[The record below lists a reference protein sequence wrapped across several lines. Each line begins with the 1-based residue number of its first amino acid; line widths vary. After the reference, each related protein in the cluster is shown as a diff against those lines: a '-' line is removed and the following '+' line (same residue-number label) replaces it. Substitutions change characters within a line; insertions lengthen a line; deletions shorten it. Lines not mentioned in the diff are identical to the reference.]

1 MSFTPLH
8 LHTVYS
14 YLDGYCKIPELM
26 KRCNE
31 LGFNACAI
39 TDHNH
44 LAGIPE
50 FQAEAFKQGIKPILG
65 MEGYFTPDT
74 KILASPVA
82 QRNKAAEEYAVNN
95 GIVTKAELE
104 AMSSTQLK
112 DIHKK
117 YGYKTTSYHII
128 LLAKDQYGWNNLVKL
143 QSEMARL
150 CTFNGRYHCDLN
162 LLRQYRE
169 GIICTTACVAGYS
182 AVMIGAR
189 QFEPANIYLE
199 KLQDIF
205 EDDFYLEIQPWN
217 NTLQH
222 EVNQYYL
229 QWSKQHDI
237 ATVATND
244 THWVL
249 QGQYEEHDILI
260 RIGLKKTLKEECMT
274 YDPVFWLRSEEEMV
288 TAFEEQLGSI
298 CTREPEYEKMAAEYT
313 KYYLEAL
320 ATTQKVA
327 DKIDPDI
334 RLGSDKHLFPVV
346 KLPKGTT
353 AEQTLIK
360 KAEEG
365 LEKYLQGNRFSFIDR
380 IRYRKQLQY
389 ELKIIN
395 GKGFA
400 PYFLTVE
407 EWVSWC
413 REQKIAIGP
422 GRGSAAGSL
431 VLFSLGITKVI
442 DPIKFKL
449 MFSRFM
455 TADRTAMPDVDIDV
469 SWLRRDEVVHH
480 LEDYYGKECVSH
492 IGTVTKMKVKSAI
505 KDVARVL
512 GVAFADSIKISK
524 VIDALSDDPNLS
536 FSMIDSWADGDE
548 KDKARYD
555 KFKELEK
562 ENAKI
567 FELAR
572 KFEGIPRQAGVHASG
587 ILVTPVPVSDIF
599 PVKYIDGTAVTL
611 WDGVTVDEFNAVKL
625 DILGLK
631 TLDIITKAIQFKDPE
646 GTIEDLYDKLDL
658 EDPEIYK
665 MIGAGKTE
673 ALFQLESG
681 LMKGIIDVV
690 KPTGFE
696 DIVVINSLA
705 RPGPMSCNMHED
717 YAKGKFAKGDLHYL
731 IRGCEDI
738 LNSTFGVICYQ
749 EQLMQ
754 ISKKIAGFNDNQT
767 DSITR
772 KVVAKKKAKLWPMLI
787 RCHTFGKK
795 NCEGP
800 KGWEYNDNLPWYDPK
815 GKYGGEIPGAVYR
828 GYTKEEVV
836 KFFKDIEA
844 FSSYAFN
851 RSHAACYALLGI
863 MTAYLKL
870 KTPAEFW
877 AAVLSIADDNEKKSK
892 YITICEREGISVKVP
907 DMNLSGADFT
917 PVDNTILYGLGG
929 IHGIGTA
936 TLSALIKERDEHGP
950 YESLENAKARHPGR
964 IFKKNIAQALVK
976 AGAFNFE
983 DTNRHILLN
992 RILEL
997 YKDKK
1002 SRRFNINAW
1011 SNENC
1016 TQLELETLGI
1026 PITHKPWWNTI
1037 KEGDTVK
1044 DVKVQYRKRK
1054 EIVDKN
1060 GRVMA
1065 FVKFDKDGSEFEAV
1079 LFAYV
1084 YSQFLS
1090 ATNVDMTDPVLITG
1104 VRENDKLIVKKV
1116 KKFVENEQPVND
1128 PDDQPFGA
1136 EEDFGIEAGDIS
1148 TE

>member
-14 YLDGYCKIPELM
+14 YLDGYCKIPDLM
-26 KRCNE
+26 KRCKE
-31 LGFNACAI
+31 LDIKVCAI

-50 FQAEAFKQGIKPILG
+50 FQTEAFKYGIKPILG

-74 KILASPVA
+74 KMLSSPVA
-82 QRNKAAEEYAVNN
+82 ERNKAAEVYAVNN
-95 GIVTKAELE
+95 GIITQAELE

-128 LLAKDQYGWNNLVKL
+128 LLAKDQQGWNNLVKL

-150 CTFNGRYHCDLN
+150 CTFGGRYHCDLS
-162 LLRQYRE
+162 LLRQYHE
-169 GIICTTACVAGYS
+169 GIVCTTACVAGYS

-189 QFEPANIYLE
+189 QFGPANLYLE

-205 EDDFYLEIQPWN
+205 GEDFYLEIQPWN

-237 ATVATND
+237 NTVATND

-249 QGQYEEHDILI
+249 QEQYEEHDILT
-260 RIGLKKTLKEECMT
+260 RIGLKKTLGEDSMT

-288 TAFEEQLGSI
+288 TAFEEQLGDI
-298 CTREPEYEKMAAEYT
+298 CSREPEYEKSAAEYT
-313 KYYLEAL
+313 QYYLKAL
-320 ATTQKVA
+320 KTTQEVA
-327 DKIDPDI
+327 DKVDPDI
-334 RLGSDKHLFPVV
+334 RLGSEKHLFPVV
-346 KLPKGTT
+346 KLPNNMT
-353 AEQTLIK
+353 AEQVLIE
-360 KAEEG
+360 KAEKG
-365 LEKYLQGNRFSFIDR
+365 LERYLESNKFTFTER
-380 IRYRKQLQY
+380 IKYRKQLKY

-395 GKGFA
+395 KKGFA

-413 REQKIAIGP
+413 RNQKIAVGP

-442 DPIKFKL
+442 DPLKFKL

-455 TADRTAMPDVDIDV
+455 TADRTAMPDIDIDV
-469 SWLRRDEVVHH
+469 SWLRRGEVVQH
-480 LEDYYGKECVSH
+480 LADYYGKDCVSH
-492 IGTVTKMKVKSAI
+492 IGTITKLKVKSAV

-512 GVAFADSIKISK
+512 GMSFADSIQISK
-524 VIDALSDDPNLS
+524 VIDSLSDDPNLS
-536 FSMIDSWADGDE
+536 FSMIDSWSEGDE
-548 KDKARYD
+548 QEQAKYR
-555 KFKELEK
+555 KFKKLEE
-562 ENAKI
+562 ENARI

-572 KFEGIPRQAGVHASG
+572 KFEGIPRQAGIHASG

-599 PVKYIDGTAVTL
+599 PVKYVDNTAVTL
-611 WDGVTVDEFNAVKL
+611 WDGVTVDEFNSVKL

-646 GTIEDLYDKLDL
+646 GTIEDLYSKLDL
-658 EDPEIYK
+658 EDPDIYK
-665 MIGAGKTE
+665 MLGAGKTE
-673 ALFQLESG
+673 AVFQLESG
-681 LMKGIIDVV
+681 LMKGVIDAI

-696 DIVVINSLA
+696 DIVVVNSLA
-705 RPGPMSCNMHED
+705 RPGPISCKMHED
-717 YAKGKFAKGDLHYL
+717 YAKGKLAKENIHYL

-738 LNSTFGVICYQ
+738 LDSTFGVLCYQ
-749 EQLMQ
+749 EELMS
-754 ISKKIAGFNDNQT
+754 ISKKIAGFNDNQA

-800 KGWEYNDNLPWYDPK
+800 EGWEENDNLPWYDPK
-815 GKYGGEIPGAVYR
+815 GKYGDEIPGAVAK
-828 GYTKEEVV
+828 GYSKEEVE

-844 FSSYAFN
+844 YSSYCFN
-851 RSHAACYALLGI
+851 RSHAACYSLLGI

-877 AAVLSIADDNEKKSK
+877 AAVLSITDDNEKKSK
-892 YITICEREGISVKVP
+892 YINICERDGIPVRVP
-907 DMNLSGADFT
+907 DINLSGADFT
-917 PVDNTILYGLGG
+917 PVDGKILYGLGG
-929 IHGIGTA
+929 IHGIGAA
-936 TLSALIKERDEHGP
+936 TLVALLKERDEHGP
-950 YESLENAKARHPGR
+950 YESLENAKERHLGR

-976 AGAFNFE
+976 AGAFGFE
-983 DTNRHILLN
+983 EENRYVLLN
-992 RILEL
+992 RILEI

-1002 SRRFNINAW
+1002 SGRNNINAW
-1011 SNENC
+1011 SKENC
-1016 TQLELETLGI
+1016 MKLELETLGI
-1026 PITHKPWWNTI
+1026 PITYKPWWNTVA
-1037 KEGDTVK
+1037 EGETVK
-1044 DVKVQYRKRK
+1044 NVPVTVLRRK
-1054 EIVDKN
+1054 EITDKN
-1060 GRVMA
+1060 GRLMA
-1065 FVKFDKDGSEFEAV
+1065 FVKFNKEGSEFDAL
-1079 LFAYV
+1079 LFAPI
-1084 YSQFLS
+1084 YSQLLS
-1090 ATNVDMTDPVLITG
+1090 ATDAKFENTVLISG
-1104 VRENDKLIVKKV
+1104 IREKNQLIVKKV
-1116 KKFVENEQPVND
+1116 KPFVEEEPVTD
-1128 PDDQPFGA
+1128 LEDQSQGA
-1136 EEDFGIEAGDIS
+1136 EEFDYIEAGDIS